1 MIKAVLFDL
10 DGTLL
15 DRASSLI
22 SFARHQHQRYEV
34 LQLISQEDYV
44 SAFVALDDNGQV
56 WKDEVYR
63 QLIDRYGLSGVTWE
77 FLLQD
82 YVENFAI
89 ACVGFPNLIL
99 MLKALSAKNYELGV
113 ITNGRSPFQEQ
124 NIQALG
130 IQPFFS
136 TILVSEAISLRK
148 PNPAIFQKALH
159 GLDVQA
165 SDAVFIGDSPESDVK
180 GAQRAGMKAIW
191 KRSPHWQYCDAADA
205 TCDDLIEL
213 PTIIGQM

>member
-22 SFARHQHQRYEV
+22 SFARQQHQRYKA

-56 WKDEVYR
+56 WKDKVYQ
-63 QLIDRYGLSGVTWE
+63 QLIELYGLSGVTWE

-82 YVENFAI
+82 YVEGFAI
-89 ACVGFPNLIL
+89 ACIGLPNMIL
-99 MLKALSAKNYELGV
+99 MLKALSAKNYRLGV

-136 TILVSEAISLRK
+136 TVLVSEAVGLRK
-148 PNPAIFQKALH
+148 PDPAIFQKALH
-159 GLDVQA
+159 SMDVRA
-165 SDAVFIGDSPESDVK
+165 SDAVFIGDSPESDIR
-180 GAQRAGMKAIW
+180 GARRAGMKAIW
-191 KRSPHWQYCDAADA
+191 KRHPYWRYCDYADA

-213 PTIIGQM
+213 LNIIGQM